1 MPEWSHIFFCTW
13 LHIRASY
20 LPCSMLVFYYE
31 FHSLIFTLNLGR
43 LTYVTLRAALRKSV
57 AERTHSYRSRG
68 AESPFSRSDGKGSH
82 RTPAWKLIILRF
94 EKIDLVQQNDFPHII
109 LRYQTYTCVLYS
121 HENTIVTAKIEKFRG
136 CTRSSGTVTAVTV
149 VSASPV
155 LIWPP
160 GKISFADDSYWLY
173 YFQYMFVHIS
183 SIGLSIQ
190 LCSFSFLYNLGKR
203 PVIAI
208 SYKNMF

>member
-1 MPEWSHIFFCTW
+1 MQVVYNKLW
-13 LHIRASY
+13 LAELHNIVDSPKIALQPKRKWRR
-20 LPCSMLVFYYE
+20 LVHY
-31 FHSLIFTLNLGR
+31 ILNG
-43 LTYVTLRAALRKSV
+43 
-57 AERTHSYRSRG
+57 
-68 AESPFSRSDGKGSH
+68 
-82 RTPAWKLIILRF
+82 IILWAKCCILF
-94 EKIDLVQQNDFPHII
+94 QISMTYDKMFALVLSMVCFPNRRHVIPWINEND
-109 LRYQTYTCVLYS
+109 
-121 HENTIVTAKIEKFRG
+121 NTIKKRRVHISSTIQKHV
-136 CTRSSGTVTAVTV
+136 SSGL
-149 VSASPV
+149 SYFILFPGWF